1 MKKIRKGIR
10 LDIYLYNTLTQRKEL
25 FVPQDKRKIGFYVC
39 GPTVYDLI
47 HIGNAR
53 VFIIFDCLRRF
64 FEQLGYEVIYVQ
76 NFTDVDDKIINRAQ
90 EKGLQPE
97 EVASFYIEQYLIDA
111 ERLGIL
117 PPTISPRA
125 TEHIDEIIK
134 LIKLLERRGYTYT
147 LEGDIL
153 FNVSHF
159 SDYGKL
165 SRKPLEDLKEGA
177 RVEARYQKKNPAD
190 FVLWK
195 SAKPGEPFWESP
207 WGKGRPGWHIECSAM
222 SLKYLGET
230 LDIHAGGVD
239 LIFPHHENEIA
250 QSEAA
255 TGKTFVKYWLHNGYV
270 NINNEKM
277 SKSLGNI
284 LTVRELYADR
294 DPRVLRLV
302 ILSTHYRNPINI
314 DDSVLDAAENYLGKI
329 KNFVRNFFFIYNQ
342 IQSDSR
348 WQEDDE
354 SLIGEIQLFYGK
366 FIATLADDFNTPQA
380 LAVLS
385 DFMKE
390 MNSYLQPKRQ
400 KWNLGTLKNILDFLN
415 QVNQIL
421 GIIPLQEMEEEDG
434 EILKLIQ
441 DREKARKSRDF
452 ARADLLRDT
461 LLKSGYIIEDTPL
474 GPRCYREED

>member
-1 MKKIRKGIR
+1 ME
-10 LDIYLYNTLTQRKEL
+10 IYLYNTLTQKKEL
-25 FVPQDKRKIGFYVC
+25 FVPQNKEKIGLYTC

-53 VFIIFDCLRRF
+53 VFVVFDCLRRF
-64 FEQLGYEVIYVQ
+64 FKQLGYEVTFVQ
-76 NFTDVDDKIINRAQ
+76 NFTDVDDKIINRAR

-97 EVASFYIEQYLIDA
+97 EIASYYIEQYLIDA
-111 ERLGIL
+111 DRLGIEQ
-117 PPTISPRA
+117 PTISPRA
-125 TEHIDEIIK
+125 TEHIDDIIG
-134 LIKLLERRGYTYT
+134 LIKQLEDRGYTYA

-153 FNVSHF
+153 FDVSRF

-165 SRKPLEDLKEGA
+165 SRKPLEDQMEGA
-177 RVEARYQKKNPAD
+177 RVEARYQKRNPAD

-195 SAKPGEPFWESP
+195 SAKPGEPYWESP

-222 SLKYLGET
+222 SMKYLGET
-230 LDIHAGGVD
+230 LDIHAGGID

-270 NINNEKM
+270 NIQNEKM

-284 LTVRELYADR
+284 LTVRELYANR

-302 ILSTHYRNPINI
+302 ILFTHYRNPINI
-314 DDSVLDAAENYLGKI
+314 DDTILDAAGSYLNRI

-342 IQSDSR
+342 IQSDSK
-348 WQEDDE
+348 WLDSDE
-354 SLIGEIQLFYGK
+354 SLIDKIQLMYKK
-366 FIATLADDFNTPQA
+366 FIASLADDFNTPQA

-385 DFMKE
+385 DFIKE
-390 MNSYLQPKRQ
+390 MNTYLQPKRK
-400 KWNLGTLKNILDFLN
+400 KWNLNTLKSILGFLN

-421 GIIPLQEMEEEDG
+421 GVIPLQEMEEEDR
-434 EILKLIQ
+434 EVLKLIQ
-441 DREKARKSRDF
+441 DREIARKNRDF
-452 ARADLLRDT
+452 SQADLLRDT
-461 LLKSGYIIEDTPL
+461 ILKSGYTIEDTPL
-474 GPRCYREED
+474 GPRYYRDED

>member
-1 MKKIRKGIR
+1 ME
-10 LDIYLYNTLTQRKEL
+10 IYLYNTLTQKKEL
-25 FVPQDKRKIGFYVC
+25 FVPQNKEKIGLYTC

-53 VFIIFDCLRRF
+53 VFVVFDCLRRF
-64 FEQLGYEVIYVQ
+64 FKQLSYEVTFVQ
-76 NFTDVDDKIINRAQ
+76 NFTDVDDKIINRAR
-90 EKGLQPE
+90 EKGLKPE
-97 EVASFYIEQYLIDA
+97 EIASYYIEQYLIDA
-111 ERLGIL
+111 DRLGIER
-117 PPTISPRA
+117 PTVSPRA
-125 TEHIDEIIK
+125 TEHIDDIIG
-134 LIKLLERRGYTYT
+134 LIKQLEDRGYTYA

-153 FNVSHF
+153 FDVSRF

-165 SRKPLEDLKEGA
+165 SRKPLEDQMEGA
-177 RVEARYQKKNPAD
+177 RVEARYQKRNPAD

-195 SAKPGEPFWESP
+195 SAKPGEPYWESP

-222 SLKYLGET
+222 SMKYLGET
-230 LDIHAGGVD
+230 LDIHAGGID

-270 NINNEKM
+270 NIQNEKM

-302 ILSTHYRNPINI
+302 ILFTHYRNPINI
-314 DDSVLDAAENYLGKI
+314 DDTILDAAGSYLNRI

-342 IQSDSR
+342 IQSDSK
-348 WQEDDE
+348 WLDSDE
-354 SLIGEIQLFYGK
+354 SLIDKIQSMYEK
-366 FIATLADDFNTPQA
+366 FIASLADDFNTPQA

-385 DFMKE
+385 DFIKE
-390 MNSYLQPKRQ
+390 MNTYLQPKRK
-400 KWNLGTLKNILDFLN
+400 KWNLNTLKSIFGFLN

-421 GIIPLQEMEEEDG
+421 GVIPLQEMEEEDR
-434 EILKLIQ
+434 EVLKLIQ
-441 DREKARKSRDF
+441 NREIARKNRDF
-452 ARADLLRDT
+452 SQADLLRDT
-461 LLKSGYIIEDTPL
+461 ILKSGYTIEDTPL
-474 GPRCYREED
+474 GPRYYRDED

>member
-1 MKKIRKGIR
+1 ME
-10 LDIYLYNTLTQRKEL
+10 IYLYNTLTQKKEL
-25 FVPQDKRKIGFYVC
+25 FVPQNKEKIGLYTC

-53 VFIIFDCLRRF
+53 VFVVFDCLRRF
-64 FEQLGYEVIYVQ
+64 FKQLSYEVTFVQ
-76 NFTDVDDKIINRAQ
+76 NFTDVDDKIINRAR
-90 EKGLQPE
+90 EKGLKPE
-97 EVASFYIEQYLIDA
+97 EIASYYIEQYLIDA
-111 ERLGIL
+111 DRLGIER
-117 PPTISPRA
+117 PTVSPRA
-125 TEHIDEIIK
+125 TEHIDDIIG
-134 LIKLLERRGYTYT
+134 LIKQLEDRGYTYA

-153 FNVSHF
+153 FDVSRF

-165 SRKPLEDLKEGA
+165 SRKPLEDQMEGA
-177 RVEARYQKKNPAD
+177 RVEARYQKRNPAD

-195 SAKPGEPFWESP
+195 SAKPGEPYWESP

-222 SLKYLGET
+222 SMKYLGET
-230 LDIHAGGVD
+230 LDIHAGGID

-270 NINNEKM
+270 NIQNEKM

-302 ILSTHYRNPINI
+302 ILFTHYRNPINI
-314 DDSVLDAAENYLGKI
+314 DDTILDAAGSYLNRI

-342 IQSDSR
+342 IQSDSKR
-348 WQEDDE
+348 LDSDE
-354 SLIGEIQLFYGK
+354 SLIDKIQSMYEK
-366 FIATLADDFNTPQA
+366 FIASLADDFNTPQA

-385 DFMKE
+385 DFIKE
-390 MNSYLQPKRQ
+390 MNTYLQPKRK
-400 KWNLGTLKNILDFLN
+400 KWNLNTLKSIFGFLN

-421 GIIPLQEMEEEDG
+421 GVIPLQEMEEEDR
-434 EILKLIQ
+434 EVLKLIQ
-441 DREKARKSRDF
+441 NREIARKNRDF
-452 ARADLLRDT
+452 SQADLLRDT
-461 LLKSGYIIEDTPL
+461 ILKSGYTIEDTPL
-474 GPRCYREED
+474 GPRYYRDED